1 MREIYQKNRL
11 FFLILFIA
19 ALGFLVWYF
28 RNIVIFIIVAGVVS
42 IVGAPLV
49 EILDRIK
56 YKRFKLPH
64 AFNVT
69 VTLLLILLIFF
80 GMFSLFI
87 PLVINEAQMISNI
100 DGQKLLDYFHDDL
113 TNFQSTLIY
122 YGVMPKGATIE
133 SSAKQAILNII
144 DFGMFS
150 NVLTSIISFTGTFFF
165 NLFSIVFLSF
175 FFLLDLSMLPRF
187 ILLITPVRYE
197 DQMKNVMFKSKK
209 LLSRYFIG
217 LIVQIIANI
226 LTYSIA
232 LYIVGV
238 KSPLVVGFFTGII
251 IIIPYLGGII
261 SMLIGVILGVTGVIS
276 TGDFAHILPMTIKI
290 IVAMF
295 VVQTI
300 DNNVFAPLIQGKS
313 VKAHPVEIFLVV
325 IAAASLGGI
334 LGMVVAVPVYGFIK
348 IVASEFLNNF
358 RVIRQFSEKENTFKD
373 NTHEP

>member
-1 MREIYQKNRL
+1 MRELYKNNKL
-11 FFLILFIA
+11 FFLILVTVTI
-19 ALGFLVWYF
+19 GFLVWYF
-28 RNIVIFIIVAGVVS
+28 REIVIFILVAGVIS

-49 EILDRIK
+49 ELLDKIR

-69 VTLLLILLIFF
+69 LTLLLILALFF

-87 PLVINEAQMISNI
+87 PLVMNEARMISAI
-100 DGQKLLDYFHDDL
+100 DSKKLMEYFRDDIAGI
-113 TNFQSTLIY
+113 QSMLIY
-122 YGVMPKGATIE
+122 YGVMPHGATIE
-133 SSAKQAILNII
+133 SSVKEAILKII

-150 NVLTSIISFTGTFFF
+150 NILTSIISFTGTFFF
-165 NLFSIVFLSF
+165 NLFSIAFLSF
-175 FFLLDLSMLPRF
+175 FFMNDQTMLPRF
-187 ILLITPVRYE
+187 ILLVTPSKHRE
-197 DQMKNVMFKSKK
+197 QIKNVMSRSKN

-217 LIVQIIANI
+217 MIIQIFANI
-226 LTYSIA
+226 LTYSLA

-238 KSPLVVGFFTGII
+238 QNPLVIGFFTGTI

-261 SMLIGVILGVTGVIS
+261 SMLLGVILGVTGVIS
-276 TGDFAHILPMTIKI
+276 AGDFAHILPMTIKI
-290 IVAMF
+290 ILAMF

-334 LGMVVAVPVYGFIK
+334 PGMIVAVPVYGFIK
-348 IVASEFLNNF
+348 IVASEFLSNF
-358 RVIRQFSEKENTFKD
+358 WVVRHLSEEQ
-373 NTHEP
+373 